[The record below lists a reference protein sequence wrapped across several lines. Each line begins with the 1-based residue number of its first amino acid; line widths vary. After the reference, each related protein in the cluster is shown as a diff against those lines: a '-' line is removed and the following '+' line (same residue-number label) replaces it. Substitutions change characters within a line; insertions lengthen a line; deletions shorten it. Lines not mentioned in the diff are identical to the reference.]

1 MRGAARSMG
10 LARREAR
17 GFFGSPVGWTIAS
30 VFALVAG
37 LVFVGL
43 LIRYRQAGLSLAQS
57 AQVRPGEIGLHV
69 SDWVVRPYLF
79 NLGSVLLFFIPLLT
93 MRSIAE
99 ERRTGSLE
107 MLFSLPLRGS
117 EIILGKF
124 AGACFALAA
133 LLAIVPIHA
142 LFLALLS
149 RPDWGAAAAG
159 LLGLALLGM
168 FMVSLGI
175 LISAL
180 SQSQVEAGVLTLG
193 VLLLLGLGPS
203 VTQAVS
209 PALARLLDYV
219 AVLSRFEDFTRGVI
233 DLRHVTFFLGGT
245 LLWLAL
251 ALRSLDLL
259 RWRGI

>member
-1 MRGAARSMG
+1 MKRSARPLG
-10 LARREAR
+10 LAAREAR
-17 GFFGSPVGWTIAS
+17 GFFASPVGWTIAA

-43 LIRYRQAGLSLAQS
+43 LIRYRQEGMSLAQS

-99 ERRTGSLE
+99 ERRAGSLE
-107 MLFSLPLRGS
+107 MLFSLPLSGS
-117 EIILGKF
+117 DIILGKF
-124 AGACFALAA
+124 IGALVSLIT
-133 LLAIVPIHA
+133 LLAIVPVHGLI
-142 LFLALLS
+142 LAMVS
-149 RPDWGAAAAG
+149 TPDWGSAAVGALG
-159 LLGLALLGM
+159 LLLLGV
-168 FMVSLGI
+168 FMISLGI
-175 LISAL
+175 LISTL

-203 VTQAVS
+203 VTAAVS
-209 PALARLLDYV
+209 PSFAHVLDYI

-233 DLRHVTFFLGGT
+233 DLRHVVFFLGGS